1 MHMMLLCNVLAL
13 SIIGLILSQLG
24 ITKQMKHCKRKPS
37 SSKFEFIQSPGVAGT
52 QDNIFLWQVVAQLV
66 SEQFGRDHGKTEY
79 SFSCCL
85 VSFAHALQSLE
96 STGAKPSKHHRTA
109 VLDWVWLF
117 SGLHGS
123 QSVGPHL

>member
-66 SEQFGRDHGKTEY
+66 SEQFGRDHGKTE
-79 SFSCCL
+79 FAI
-85 VSFAHALQSLE
+85 VSLAVWFRLLMLCSHWSLQELNQANT
-96 STGAKPSKHHRTA
+96 TGLLS
-109 VLDWVWLF
+109 
-117 SGLHGS
+117 
-123 QSVGPHL
+123 